1 MAKVSAVACD
11 LPSCES
17 VAKADE
23 NGLPVNW
30 FQAQISQGGRKLVS
44 ETVFCS
50 SACLVTYLRD
60 VDDVTPRRRR
70 RTKAQIEADNE
81 TERLAAELN
90 GDVPVSG
97 TDAQLASNAPA

>member
-1 MAKVSAVACD
+1 
-11 LPSCES
+11 
-17 VAKADE
+17 
-23 NGLPVNW
+23 
-30 FQAQISQGGRKLVS
+30 
-44 ETVFCS
+44 
-50 SACLVTYLRD
+50 VTYLRD

-90 GDVPVSG
+90 GDVPVPG